1 MNRNVS
7 VCRFIFLLA
16 NILEGSRTLGDVF
29 AGRINVH
36 FKDEG
41 VPKVQVAFQ
50 SGEVKV
56 LEESQLMSEK
66 APRCDV
72 QITSRVFFVSGA
84 WDLYLAIYILLFIDA
99 PLYFWM

>member
-1 MNRNVS
+1 MVTDIGGFFS
-7 VCRFIFLLA
+7 
-16 NILEGSRTLGDVF
+16 

-66 APRCDV
+66 ALIGCEKKYV
-72 QITSRVFFVSGA
+72 TCFFGIRG
-84 WDLYLAIYILLFIDA
+84 WDLYLAIYILVFIDA
-99 PLYFWM
+99 HGIFGL

>member
-1 MNRNVS
+1 M
-7 VCRFIFLLA
+7 
-16 NILEGSRTLGDVF
+16 
-29 AGRINVH
+29 H

-99 PLYFWM
+99 HCIFGCRVGNLFCLAINRCTSYLYGRTESF

>member
-1 MNRNVS
+1 MYFS
-7 VCRFIFLLA
+7 VLA
-16 NILEGSRTLGDVF
+16 HILGRVGLDIGGFFS

-66 APRCDV
+66 ALIVMFKFRH
-72 QITSRVFFVSGA
+72 VFFLVSGE
-84 WDLYLAIYILLFIDA
+84 WDLYLAKNIS
-99 PLYFWM
+99 

>member
-1 MNRNVS
+1 M
-7 VCRFIFLLA
+7 
-16 NILEGSRTLGDVF
+16 GDVF

-66 APRCDV
+66 ALIGCSNYV
-72 QITSRVFFVSGA
+72 TWFFVSGA
-84 WDLYLAIYILLFIDA
+84 WDLYLAIYILVFIDA
-99 PLYFWM
+99 PLYFWIVGWGIFFVLQ

>member
-1 MNRNVS
+1 MS
-7 VCRFIFLLA
+7 QFAGLFLWLA
-16 NILEGSRTLGDVF
+16 NILEGSVWTLGDF
-29 AGRINVH
+29 FSLGRINVH

-66 APRCDV
+66 ALIGCSNYV
-72 QITSRVFFVSGA
+72 TCFFGIRG
-84 WDLYLAIYILLFIDA
+84 WDLYLAIYIYLN
-99 PLYFWM
+99 